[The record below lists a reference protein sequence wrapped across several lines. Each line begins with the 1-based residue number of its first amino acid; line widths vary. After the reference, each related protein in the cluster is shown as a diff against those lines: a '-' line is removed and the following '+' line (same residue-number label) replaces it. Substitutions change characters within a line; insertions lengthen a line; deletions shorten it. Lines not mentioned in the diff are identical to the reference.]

1 MAHHKSAR
9 KRIRRNDHRTTINR
23 DRVSRIRTYIRKVES
38 AIASGD
44 MTAAQAAFSIAEP
57 ELHRGVSKGVLHRN
71 TAARRI
77 SGLARRIHAMGAV

>member
-9 KRIRRNDHRTTINR
+9 KRIRRNENRSTINR
-23 DRVSRIRTYIRKVES
+23 DRVSRIRTYIRKVEA

-44 MTAAQAAFSIAEP
+44 AAAAQQAFQLAQP
-57 ELHRGVSKGVLHRN
+57 ELHRGVTKGVLHRN

-77 SGLARRIHAMGAV
+77 SGLVRRISAMST

>member
-9 KRIRRNDHRTTINR
+9 KRIRRNERRAGINR
-23 DRVSRIRTYIRKVES
+23 NRVSRIRTFIRRVES

-44 MTAAQAAFSIAEP
+44 GAAAQAAFALAQP
-57 ELHRGVSKGVLHRN
+57 EVQRGVTKGVLHRN

-77 SGLARRIHAMGAV
+77 SRMARRIKSMVA